1 MPSPQI
7 ALSRAIAAFLQ
18 AKQAAGL
25 SPNTIRNY
33 RNTFAK
39 LDSYLATADPPFASL
54 DIDTL
59 TGFLAWLQTTP
70 FEPDGVAP
78 RGALRL
84 SDKTI
89 LNMHTDL
96 SALWTWGKERGL
108 VTENIVRRIQAPD
121 PENPV
126 IIPFTKEDIERL
138 VAACAQKRSWKTQQD
153 QPPELRQTADRDR
166 ALILMLV
173 DTGVRASEIC
183 ALQRADLDMAQNA
196 AHIQHGKGDKAR
208 IVHFGKRTAKA
219 LWQVLSVVPE
229 SGAREAVFTVGPLK
243 AARPLDRSVLCRL
256 LKRIGERAGV
266 GDVYPHKFRH
276 TFAINYL
283 RNGGDVFTLQ
293 ALLGHSDLEMVQ
305 RYLNIVQT
313 DCARVH
319 AKASPVDNWKL

>member
-1 MPSPQI
+1 MSNLQI
-7 ALSRAIAAFLQ
+7 SLARAIAAFLQ

-39 LDSYLATADPPFASL
+39 LDTYLEGTDPPFGSL
-54 DIDTL
+54 DIDAM
-59 TGFLAWLQTTP
+59 TGFLAWCQAAT

-78 RGALRL
+78 RGAFRL
-84 SDKTI
+84 SAKSL
-89 LNMHTDL
+89 LNLHTDL
-96 SALWTWGKERGL
+96 SALWTWAKERGL
-108 VTENIVRRIQAPD
+108 VAENIIRRIEAPD
-121 PENPV
+121 PDDPV

-138 VAACAQKRSWKTQQD
+138 VAACVQKRTWKTQVD
-153 QPPELRQTADRDR
+153 RPPDARPTAERDR
-166 ALILMLV
+166 ALILLLV
-173 DTGVRASEIC
+173 DTGLRASEVC
-183 ALQRADLDMAQNA
+183 ALQRADLDMAQQA
-196 AHIQHGKGDKAR
+196 ARVRHGKGDKER

-219 LWQVLSVVPE
+219 LWQIINAVPAGGTKE
-229 SGAREAVFTVGPLK
+229 CLFTVGPTTD
-243 AARPLDRSVLCRL
+243 ARPLDRSVLCRL

-293 ALLGHSDLEMVQ
+293 ALLGHTDLEMVQ